1 MRSPSQLCRTL
12 ESPVSGSQMAM
23 AELVVPKSIPRISTS
38 FTACSLIWGLAVCFP
53 VLGKR

>member
-12 ESPVSGSQMAM
+12 ACPVSGSQMAM

-38 FTACSLIWGLAVCFP
+38 FTACSSIWGRDVCVS
-53 VLGKR
+53 VL